1 METTKF
7 NLYQDDEPK
16 SSFQT
21 NTDDEFPVTID
32 LERDSISEM
41 IQKVR
46 NYTLDKP
53 NDYNFKLYIVAGF
66 TVKPDIELFI
76 DYLNR
81 LEVNFQIFIRG
92 LIHPSFVH
100 ILNFPNVFL
109 EQKVRLI
116 YKTDELHLLMK
127 NLMKEPKTFRTFIQ
141 RFIDEYNRQISDF
154 YLDVTELKTIGFN
167 FETF

>member
-1 METTKF
+1 MEKF
-7 NLYQDDEPK
+7 NLYQEDEPK
-16 SSFQT
+16 GSFQT
-21 NTDDEFPVTID
+21 NEDDEFPVTID

-46 NYTLDKP
+46 NYTIDKP
-53 NDYNFKLYIVAGF
+53 NDYKFKLYIVAGF

-81 LEVNFQIFIRG
+81 IPFKFEIYIRG

-100 ILNFPNVFL
+100 ILNFPNVLL

-116 YKTDELHLLMK
+116 YKTDELHLLMR
-127 NLMKEPKTFRTFIQ
+127 NLMKEPKVFRTFVQ
-141 RFIDEYNRQISDF
+141 RFIDDYNRQISNF
-154 YLDVTELKTIGFN
+154 YLDITELKTIGFN